1 MKFLFGKRGGEASVS
16 SNSPNCVIPAWSAG
30 IQVDTDVS
38 GSILADL
45 DAGYPCR
52 HDEVYIFIVAGERK
66 LMNYFVDNVQ
76 RTASI
81 RLFQRGFLHR
91 HPSVASEARKTSE
104 QCPNLRLKT
113 ALSDL
118 IFCPYIADVVSRI
131 RVRY

>member
-1 MKFLFGKRGGEASVS
+1 VTPSSASSIASFQRGVL
-16 SNSPNCVIPAWSAG
+16 AG
-30 IQVDTDVS
+30 RH
-38 GSILADL
+38 GCFRKHPFADL

-104 QCPNLRLKT
+104 QCPNLRLKA

-118 IFCPYIADVVSRI
+118 VFALILPTW
-131 RVRY
+131 

>member
-1 MKFLFGKRGGEASVS
+1 MNNVHIQPFSIVYSIHISDR
-16 SNSPNCVIPAWSAG
+16 CW
-30 IQVDTDVS
+30 QVDTDVS
-38 GSILADL
+38 GSIIADL

-104 QCPNLRLKT
+104 QCPNLRLKA

-118 IFCPYIADVVSRI
+118 VFALILPTW
-131 RVRY
+131 

>member
-52 HDEVYIFIVAGERK
+52 HDEVCIFICSRQQIK
-66 LMNYFVDNVQ
+66 HFV
-76 RTASI
+76 
-81 RLFQRGFLHR
+81 GFLLLTR
-91 HPSVASEARKTSE
+91 R
-104 QCPNLRLKT
+104 C
-113 ALSDL
+113 
-118 IFCPYIADVVSRI
+118 IFLHEGCGNHVGTY
-131 RVRY
+131 